1 MFILKL
7 LSDQIEDF
15 FLVYFKLLF
24 VVIIIDEQGE

>member
-1 MFILKL
+1 LKL